1 MNIGNILSVLFPKYI
16 GDFKIP
22 KLQHCAFFSAE
33 EWNMYSYGSWG
44 NLTTGQH
51 LTLTFEWQL
60 PVHFT
65 QVTGQKCSIT
75 FLAYLRHDL

>member
-1 MNIGNILSVLFPKYI
+1 MWFEMHRKHKHMNIGNILSVLFPKYV

-33 EWNMYSYGSWG
+33 EWNMYSYESWG

-51 LTLTFEWQL
+51 LLNFDFWVTITHTL
-60 PVHFT
+60 
-65 QVTGQKCSIT
+65 
-75 FLAYLRHDL
+75 